1 MKPLDYHPGQIAAQ
15 TEAGTRYVAD
25 KLADWVG
32 PVADF
37 ARGAD
42 MIVLATPEAEGR
54 LRFTVISG
62 SPPLAR
68 IEEQPETRLGLPPA
82 VATDLA
88 LPIPC
93 GGLVIHLGLAR
104 RARINGTL
112 QPGVMGPELHAT
124 EGFTLCRKY
133 MAPSVGLEPALR
145 VGPAKREPIAP
156 DDPWLSDLVAR
167 AETSFL
173 GSLSPAGMPDVAHRG
188 GKAGFLKYDPQA
200 RRLAWEEYVGDGVF
214 KSAGNIRATKTM
226 ALLVP
231 DLASGDGAVLF
242 GQAQYK
248 TTYTKGQ
255 PRTDALVQH
264 DRDFPVQGEMAC
276 TIDHAERLQGL
287 LHPRER
293 ISRVPRITSRSAITE
308 QMPR

>member
-15 TEAGTRYVAD
+15 TEAGTRHVAQ

-42 MIVLATPEAEGR
+42 LFVLATAEAAGG
-54 LRFTVISG
+54 LRFTVVSG
-62 SPPLAR
+62 SPPLVR
-68 IEEQPETRLGLPPA
+68 IEEQHELRLGLPPA
-82 VATDLA
+82 VGMNLA
-88 LPIPC
+88 MPTAC
-93 GGLVIHLGLAR
+93 GGLAISLGLAR

-112 QPGVMGPELHAT
+112 QLGASSPELLVT
-124 EGFTLCRKY
+124 EAFTLCRKY
-133 MAPSVGLEPALR
+133 MAPSVALEPALR
-145 VGPAKREPIAP
+145 VGPVAHEPVAP
-156 DDPWLSDLVAR
+156 DAPWLIDLIAR
-167 AETSFL
+167 AETTFL

-188 GKAGFLKYDPQA
+188 GKAGFLKYDPRA
-200 RRLAWEEYVGDGVF
+200 RQLAWTEYVGDGVF
-214 KSAGNIRATKTM
+214 KSAGNIRATRTM

-231 DLASGDGAVLF
+231 DLETGEGAVLF
-242 GQAQYK
+242 GHAEYE

-264 DRDFPVQGEMAC
+264 DKDFPVQGEMTC
-276 TIDHAERLQGL
+276 IIERAERLQGL

-293 ISRVPRITSRSAITE
+293 IVRAPRITSRSAVTE

>member
-15 TEAGTRYVAD
+15 TEAGTRQVAQ

-42 MIVLATPEAEGR
+42 LIVLATPDASKG

-62 SPPLAR
+62 SPPLVR
-68 IEEQPETRLGLPPA
+68 IDELPELRLGLPPSMA
-82 VATDLA
+82 MNLSM
-88 LPIPC
+88 PISC
-93 GGLVIHLGLAR
+93 GGLAINLGMAR

-112 QPGVMGPELHAT
+112 LLGGTGPELHAA

-133 MAPSVGLEPALR
+133 MAPSVALEPALR
-145 VGPAKREPIAP
+145 VGPATREPIVP
-156 DDPWLSDLVAR
+156 DDPWLVALVAR

-188 GKAGFLKYDPQA
+188 GKPGFLKYDPSTRQ
-200 RRLAWEEYVGDGVF
+200 LGWTEYVGDGVF
-214 KSAGNIRATKTM
+214 KSAGNIRATHIM

-231 DLASGDGAVLF
+231 DLETGDGVVLF
-242 GQAQYK
+242 GRAEYE

-264 DRDFPVQGEMAC
+264 DKDFPVQGEMTC
-276 TIDHAERLQGL
+276 TIEQAHRLQGL
-287 LHPRER
+287 LHRRER
-293 ISRVPRITSRSAITE
+293 IARAPRITSRSAVTE